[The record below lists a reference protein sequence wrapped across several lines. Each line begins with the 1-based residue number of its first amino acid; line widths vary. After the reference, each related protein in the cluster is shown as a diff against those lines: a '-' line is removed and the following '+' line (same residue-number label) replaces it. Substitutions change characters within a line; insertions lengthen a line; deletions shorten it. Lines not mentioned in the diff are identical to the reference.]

1 MVSAKKPRAEKK
13 AAVPAPHVPLELWRR
28 LYALAAR
35 VQEMAPWDW
44 MGEGEI
50 FGVRQPDSGRLDFV
64 SVMGM
69 AGSYRAIA
77 LYQGEKALADFI
89 QTQSREFQ
97 ELDQAARGD
106 ALLSIPQIHLSFA
119 RLRELT
125 KEDKA
130 VLETLGISVPRG
142 AEAPLFRCIHPGF
155 HKWFLM
161 PEEASALAVALEQV
175 LEIAPRQ
182 KQNPDLLCG
191 QQSADEF
198 LIRFQDQPGQ
208 WTEARQRLPAPIR
221 RLSVTLSSEAV
232 RAVVEL
238 PQRKMTLETAFFGTL
253 SGISE
258 HGGRPARPYLLL
270 LVEPQSGMVVG
281 MDVAQVETSL
291 DDLWAT
297 LPGRILQC
305 FQKVGCRPEALAVA
319 DPKLAAFLEQPLE
332 RFSIRLVET
341 ATLPALDEVR
351 EHLLAR
357 F

>member
-1 MVSAKKPRAEKK
+1 MVSPKKPRSGKK
-13 AAVPAPHVPLELWRR
+13 AAVPAPLVPVELWRR

-44 MGEGEI
+44 MEEGET
-50 FGVRQPDSGRLDFV
+50 FGVRQPDSGQLDFA

-69 AGSYRAIA
+69 AGTYRAVAI
-77 LYQGEKALADFI
+77 YQGEKALVDFI
-89 QTQSREFQ
+89 QTQSHKFQ
-97 ELDQAARGD
+97 DLDQMERAD

-119 RLRELT
+119 SLRELT

-130 VLETLGISVPRG
+130 VLEALGISIPRG

-155 HKWFLM
+155 HKWFLT

-182 KQNPDLLCG
+182 KLNHDLLCG
-191 QQSADEF
+191 QQRADEF
-198 LIRFQDQPGQ
+198 LVRFQNQSGK
-208 WTEARQRLPAPIR
+208 WTEELQRLPIPIR
-221 RLSVTLSSEAV
+221 RLSLDLSDAIV
-232 RAVVEL
+232 RATAEL

-258 HGGRPARPYLLL
+258 HGERPARPYLLL
-270 LVEPQSGMVVG
+270 LVEPESGMVVG
-281 MDVAQVETSL
+281 MDVMQVETSL

-297 LPGRILQC
+297 LPGRILQGI
-305 FQKVGCRPEALAVA
+305 QKAGCRPAALAVA
-319 DPKLAAFLEQPLE
+319 DPKLAALLEQPLE
-332 RFSIRLVET
+332 RLSIRLVERN
-341 ATLPALDEVR
+341 ALPALNEVR

-357 F
+357 A